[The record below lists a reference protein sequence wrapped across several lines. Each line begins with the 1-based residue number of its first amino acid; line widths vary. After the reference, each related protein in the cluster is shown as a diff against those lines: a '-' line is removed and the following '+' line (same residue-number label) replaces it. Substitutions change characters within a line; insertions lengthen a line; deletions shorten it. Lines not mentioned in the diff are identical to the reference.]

1 MGTSDSDDGVKVA
14 IRMRPVSTKE
24 QGHGEPWEV
33 EVEECMVKL
42 KTSQPTSKKI
52 VSKSSHDSSCH
63 YYDKVFGPT
72 ATTSD
77 VYNGACKAIVNSF
90 VTEQL
95 NGVVMAY
102 GQTGSGKTFTIQG
115 DDYDSS
121 NHTTNNRIG
130 IVHMIAKDICSLI
143 GDMPERDFLIRVRY
157 VEVYNEKIFDLLGKE
172 TPGSENSG
180 EDLFN
185 VPRSLSSGVLESCNE
200 FVVTDANT
208 LIETMIQANQRRHIG
223 STGMNKVSSRSH
235 CVLRITMESRENEND
250 SMTSSNDSI
259 SSFVGE
265 EGDVLIS
272 ELSIV
277 DLAGS
282 ESVRHSNALGKRQ
295 KEGGYI
301 NKSLLALSR
310 VIESLSKNSR
320 DKIKRNND
328 FINYR
333 ESKLTHILKSSL
345 CGNARIA
352 LICCVS
358 PSELFINETL
368 STLRFASRAKLIKTN
383 AKKKIVLDNRSL
395 IKKLQRELA
404 EAKESLR
411 EYKFMSEDSRDQ
423 LKLYDSFVIRGGK
436 RRRRNRRNI
445 DDDDKN
451 SEVFLSL
458 PPRFFSPPLSR
469 TENKIEIKA
478 LPEEYKSDDEST
490 LSNNGRYNNT
500 SNHDITYLKY
510 RKVSDITSSQTT
522 ESTYLEESK
531 TLSSHEDQIELQE
544 EAKLNSNDILEQ
556 SDKKYTVPS
565 ESINKKSKIFKRKSI
580 LVKICNSTLFRDFCI
595 FGLGVIVARLPA
607 ISSNV
612 WNRFTTVR
620 KYDTGPIRSYK
631 YKTE

>member
-1 MGTSDSDDGVKVA
+1 MMGSSNSDDGVKVS

-24 QGHGEPWEV
+24 QGHEEPWEV
-33 EVEECMVKL
+33 QPDECRVQL
-42 KTSQPTSKKI
+42 KTSQPTSKMKI
-52 VSKSSHDSSCH
+52 SKPSHVSSVH

-72 ATTSD
+72 ATTHD

-90 VTEQL
+90 VKEQL

-115 DDYDSS
+115 DDYDGS
-121 NHTTNNRIG
+121 NHTTSNKIG
-130 IVHMIAKDICSLI
+130 IVHMIAKDMFSLI
-143 GDMPERDFLIRVRY
+143 GDMPDRDFLIRLKY
-157 VEVYNEKIFDLLGKE
+157 IEVYNEKIYDLLGKE
-172 TPGSENSG
+172 AAGSENSG

-185 VPRSLSSGVLESCNE
+185 VPRSLSSGVLEGCNE
-200 FVVTDANT
+200 FVVTDAKT
-208 LIETMIQANQRRHIG
+208 LIETMILANKRRHIG
-223 STGMNKVSSRSH
+223 STGMNKISSRSH

-250 SMTSSNDSI
+250 SVTSSCDSI

-320 DKIKRNND
+320 DKITRND

-358 PSELFINETL
+358 PSELFMHETL
-368 STLRFASRAKLIKTN
+368 STLRFASRAKLIQTN

-404 EAKESLR
+404 EARESLR

-423 LKLYDSFVIRGGK
+423 LKLYDSFVIKGGK
-436 RRRRNRRNI
+436 RRRRTRNKT
-445 DDDDKN
+445 DNDDKSN
-451 SEVFLSL
+451 EIFLSL
-458 PPRFFSPPLSR
+458 PPRLVSPVLSR
-469 TENKIEIKA
+469 TENKMEVKA
-478 LPEEYKSDDEST
+478 VLEEDKSIDGST
-490 LSNNGRYNNT
+490 HSNNGRNNT

-510 RKVSDITSSQTT
+510 RMVSDTISSQTT

-531 TLSSHEDQIELQE
+531 TVSSYEDQIESRE
-544 EAKLNSNDILEQ
+544 DVKLNSNDILERE
-556 SDKKYTVPS
+556 KKYILPS
-565 ESINKKSKIFKRKSI
+565 ERNNKKNKVSKRKSI
-580 LVKICNSTLFRDFCI
+580 LVKLCTSTLFRDFCI
-595 FGLGVIVARLPA
+595 FGLGVIVARFPA
-607 ISSNV
+607 IYPNT
-612 WNRFTTVR
+612 WNRFTNIRNYGTVS
-620 KYDTGPIRSYK
+620 TRSHK
-631 YKTE
+631 YKSI

>member
-1 MGTSDSDDGVKVA
+1 MGTSNSDDGVKVA
-14 IRMRPVSTKE
+14 IRMRPVSSKE

-33 EVEECMVKL
+33 QEEESMVKL
-42 KTSQPTSKKI
+42 KSTQTTSKKI
-52 VSKSSHDSSCH
+52 FSKSSHDSSCH

-72 ATTSD
+72 ATTND

-90 VTEQL
+90 VKEQL

-121 NHTTNNRIG
+121 NHTTNCRKG
-130 IVHMIAKDICSLI
+130 IVHMIAKDIFSLI

-157 VEVYNEKIFDLLGKE
+157 VEVYNEKIYDLLAKE
-172 TPGSENSG
+172 APGSENSG

-250 SMTSSNDSI
+250 SLASSNDSI

-265 EGDVLIS
+265 EGDILIS

-320 DKIKRNND
+320 DKIKRND
-328 FINYR
+328 FVNYR

-345 CGNARIA
+345 CGNAHIA

-404 EAKESLR
+404 EARESLR
-411 EYKFMSEDSRDQ
+411 EYKFKNEDSRDQ
-423 LKLYDSFVIRGGK
+423 LRLYDSFVIRGGK
-436 RRRRNRRNI
+436 RRRKTRHNRENNERNDEI
-445 DDDDKN
+445 C
-451 SEVFLSL
+451 LSL
-458 PPRFFSPPLSR
+458 PPRFFPPPLSR
-469 TENKIEIKA
+469 TENKTEIKV

-490 LSNNGRYNNT
+490 HSNNGRHNT

-510 RKVSDITSSQTT
+510 RKVSDITSQTT

-544 EAKLNSNDILEQ
+544 EAKLNSTDNLEQ
-556 SDKKYTVPS
+556 SDKKYILPN
-565 ESINKKSKIFKRKSI
+565 ESINKKSKVFKRRSI
-580 LVKICNSTLFRDFCI
+580 LVRICNSTLFRDFCI
-595 FGLGVIVARLPA
+595 FGLGVIVARFPA
-607 ISSNV
+607 IYPNA

-620 KYDTGPIRSYK
+620 KYDTGSSRSYK